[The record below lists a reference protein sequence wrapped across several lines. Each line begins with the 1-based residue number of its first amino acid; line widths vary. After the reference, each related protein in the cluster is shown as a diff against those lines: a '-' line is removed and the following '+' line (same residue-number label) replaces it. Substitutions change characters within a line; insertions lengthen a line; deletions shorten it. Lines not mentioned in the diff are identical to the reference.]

1 MSLDVFLQGF
11 RNGDSANGD
20 GAEVRK
26 VLDPFIV
33 ESGDTWANVATADG
47 NAEAYGLDDLSTGL
61 MFTHLN
67 GHEIWNVVFDVARAG
82 GFVVMPM
89 GCPVGVLNEADIEH
103 LPTSLVEDEGVVVV
117 MTGADLLQL
126 VENG

>member
-1 MSLDVFLQGF
+1 MSFDVFLQGF
-11 RNGDSANGD
+11 RNGASANGN

-47 NAEAYGLDDLSTGL
+47 SAEAYGIDDLNTGL

-67 GHEIWNVVFDVARAG
+67 GREIWNVVFDAAHAG
-82 GFVVMPM
+82 GFVVMPT
-89 GCPVGVLNEADIEH
+89 GCPVGVLNEVTIEH
-103 LPTSLVEDEGVVVV
+103 LPTSLAEDAGVAVVT
-117 MTGADLLQL
+117 TGADLLQL
-126 VENG
+126 AANG

>member
-1 MSLDVFLQGF
+1 MSLDVFLQGC

-26 VLDPFIV
+26 VLGPFIV

-47 NAEAYGLDDLSTGL
+47 SAEAYGLDELL
-61 MFTHLN
+61 K
-67 GHEIWNVVFDVARAG
+67 
-82 GFVVMPM
+82 
-89 GCPVGVLNEADIEH
+89 EADIEH
-103 LPTSLVEDEGVVVV
+103 LPTSLVENAGVVVLT
-117 MTGADLLQL
+117 TGADLLQL